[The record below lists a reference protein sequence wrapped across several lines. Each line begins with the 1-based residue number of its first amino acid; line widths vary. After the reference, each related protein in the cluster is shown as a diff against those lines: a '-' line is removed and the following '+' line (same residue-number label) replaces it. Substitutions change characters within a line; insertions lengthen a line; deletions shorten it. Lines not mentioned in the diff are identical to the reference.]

1 MEAATAAPLGV
12 AKSKRVSLSG
22 ASVGIVVAGAVVAIV
37 GLFLKGFKVPS
48 DVIFTGSTR
57 FLSSGGGKIV
67 LVATIVALI
76 FLAISAGVHRKGV
89 LWGTYIFTVIVIA
102 VAAIDAGG
110 GFTISLANGGS
121 RKADAAIGVFVSLV
135 GGVIMLIGAIA
146 ARQSAKPA
154 A

>member
-1 MEAATAAPLGV
+1 MEAASAAPIGV
-12 AKSKRVSLSG
+12 ASSKRASLSG

-37 GLFLKGFKVPS
+37 GLFLKGYKVPAG
-48 DVIFTGSTR
+48 ITNAGNTHFI
-57 FLSSGGGKIV
+57 SSGGGKVV
-67 LVATIVALI
+67 LGATIVALI
-76 FLAISAGVHRKGV
+76 FVAISAGVHRKGV
-89 LWGTYIFTVIVIA
+89 LWGTYVFTVIVIA

-110 GFTISLANGGS
+110 GFTLTLVDGS
-121 RKADAAIGVFVSLV
+121 TRKADAAIGVFVSLV